1 MRRLNCPLR
10 LYLLH
15 LSFNLKID
23 VAAKDGSEAA
33 AQLLPSSSDVSISH
47 GSSSRPASPSQTI
60 MPVCRLTDRLVKQRL
75 RVSVAS
81 AQLDSAARPWST
93 RSRRLVLQIAPVDR
107 GKEDY

>member
-23 VAAKDGSEAA
+23 VAAKDGSEA

-75 RVSVAS
+75 RVSVAA

-93 RSRRLVLQIAPVDR
+93 RSRRLVLQIAPVDG